1 MENMRVFRDG
11 NQIVIVLENAS
22 EALEQCVISMVNG
35 VVPEATHL
43 STPRPMQQPKV
54 NTNAMTEVRPA
65 AKAKFIERQERASS
79 DMRTVQ
85 VTGDKMHPMTQ
96 QAEKLKA
103 GASVSESKPDLKKT
117 APDIEHMNI
126 FELRE
131 FLSQHKDSPALPA
144 ALMRIARTQSLAY
157 VLNVKGEQELRQIA
171 WQLSK

>member
-43 STPRPMQQPKV
+43 SAPRPMQQPKV
-54 NTNAMTEVRPA
+54 NTSTMTEVRPA
-65 AKAKFIERQERASS
+65 AKAKFIERQERTSS

-85 VTGDKMHPMTQ
+85 VTGDKICPMTQ
-96 QAEKLKA
+96 QAETLKA
-103 GASVSESKPDLKKT
+103 STSASESKPDLKKP
-117 APDIEHMNI
+117 APDIDHMNI

-144 ALMRIARTQSLAY
+144 ALMRIARTQSLTY

-171 WQLSK
+171 QQLSD

>member
-35 VVPEATHL
+35 VVPETTHL
-43 STPRPMQQPKV
+43 SAPRPMKPPKID
-54 NTNAMTEVRPA
+54 TKTMAEVRPA
-65 AKAKFIERQERASS
+65 AKAKFIERQERTSS

-85 VTGDKMHPMTQ
+85 VTGDKNRPMAERAEEKTE
-96 QAEKLKA
+96 QAVPA
-103 GASVSESKPDLKKT
+103 RKPDNA

-131 FLSQHKDSPALPA
+131 FLNRHKDSPALPA
-144 ALMRIARTQSLAY
+144 VLMRVARTNSLVYA
-157 VLNVKGEQELRQIA
+157 LNVKGERELRQIA
-171 WQLSK
+171 MQLSD

>member
-1 MENMRVFRDG
+1 
-11 NQIVIVLENAS
+11 
-22 EALEQCVISMVNG
+22 
-35 VVPEATHL
+35 
-43 STPRPMQQPKV
+43 
-54 NTNAMTEVRPA
+54 
-65 AKAKFIERQERASS
+65 
-79 DMRTVQ
+79 
-85 VTGDKMHPMTQ
+85 MHPMTQ